1 MKPGNIFIR
10 FLFTFLMILSVA
22 FVQAQG
28 DPGDPFG
35 GDPGG
40 SPSGAVPLDGGLAL
54 LLGAGAA
61 FGIKKGYDYRKKKV
75 NKL

>member
-1 MKPGNIFIR
+1 
-10 FLFTFLMILSVA
+10 MILSVV
-22 FVQAQG
+22 FVHAQDG

-40 SPSGAVPLDGGLAL
+40 TPSGAVPLDGGLAL
-54 LLGAGAA
+54 LLGAGAVY
-61 FGIKKGYDYRKKKV
+61 GVKKGYDYRKKKV